1 MNQSDTLNITGT
13 DINLGKPHNVV
24 LFNDEDHSMDEVVAQ
39 IMKATHC
46 GSGHAMQVMLE
57 AHNTGRAIVY
67 SGHKERCEHVANV
80 LEEIRL
86 STKIEQA

>member
-1 MNQSDTLNITGT
+1 MNQSDVLDKTGT

-24 LFNDEDHSMDEVVAQ
+24 LFNDDTHSMDEVAAQ
-39 IMKATHC
+39 IIKAISC
-46 GSGHAMQVMLE
+46 GMERAVQIMLE
-57 AHNTGRAIVY
+57 AHKTGRAIVF
-67 SGHKERCEHVANV
+67 SGHKERCEHVASV